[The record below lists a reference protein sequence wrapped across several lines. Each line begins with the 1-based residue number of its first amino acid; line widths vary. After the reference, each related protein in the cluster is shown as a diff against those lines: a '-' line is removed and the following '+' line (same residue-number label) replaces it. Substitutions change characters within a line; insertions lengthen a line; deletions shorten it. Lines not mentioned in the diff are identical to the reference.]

1 MDMELKKNYL
11 QTIFQFKS
19 LINGSLSGKNWKVSF
34 NEFLVMQGIEQGKSM
49 TEIREELFVT
59 KAAISQNLA
68 SLEKKGYITRETDL
82 ENRRQIIVNLTQVG
96 LGVLRETGDTFDSG
110 FLNFVEKMGVDDLT
124 QMLEKMNRMIELLG
138 E

>member
-1 MDMELKKNYL
+1 MDIELKKNYL

-34 NEFLVMQGIEQGKSM
+34 NEFLVMQGIEQGKTM

-59 KAAISQNLA
+59 KAAISQNLS
-68 SLEKKGYITRETDL
+68 SLEKKGYLTREINL
-82 ENRRQIIVNLTQVG
+82 ENRRQIIVNLTHEG
-96 LGVLRETGDTFDSG
+96 FAVLMETNDTFDGG
-110 FLNFVEKMGVDDLT
+110 FKDFVEKMGAENLE
-124 QMLEKMNRMIELLG
+124 QMLKQMNRMIELLG